1 MSLSTITLQYSSVR
15 GNKKNTSY
23 PFKAEIK
30 TVDDLKKIAQF
41 DHICGEYADGKNT
54 RGNVIKGYRSKKTF
68 RKADCLPVDCDNT
81 NPDPLA
87 EDIPESEWKTPAD
100 VRVAF
105 PDVPFY
111 VVYSR
116 NHMKEKDGKTARPKF
131 HVYFIINA
139 MTSEKRL
146 AKLKKDVREYFP
158 AFDPAALDAARFLYG
173 VENPKVEF
181 YDGDTP
187 LDTFMEQ
194 RNVLPE
200 VIPIG
205 ERNSTL
211 SQYAA
216 KILKRYGD
224 TAETEELFYKAA
236 DRCEDLLD
244 DDELKTI
251 LSSARAFYH
260 GTIEKSADYLSP
272 DEYEDMESGNSS
284 GKKPVTSDTIKQILQ
299 KMNIHVRLN
308 VITGK
313 VEIEGMPRQHSRA
326 NAANVLPVLLT
337 DYLTK
342 RRMSCAKQTLDD
354 CLVLIEDESRYNPV
368 EDMLKSTKYDGIDRL
383 TKLAEILG
391 IAENKTYVLYLK
403 KWLHQCV
410 AMALNN
416 EKNPYGADGV
426 LVIRGPQGAGKTL
439 FCSKIAMK
447 ADWFAEGIS
456 IDLDKKDTVIQATS
470 VWIAEMGELDSTLK
484 REQLALKAFVTTRS
498 DTYRQPYAR
507 VATTKPRRTSFCA
520 TVNPQEFLNDET
532 GSRRWW
538 VIEPTKIDCKK
549 LKKLPE
555 SWIQQ
560 MWAQVYT
567 ELYLPNPQ
575 GFRLTEE
582 ERVKLQA
589 DNEKYN
595 KPLPGETEILDKLAW
610 DSPTYQWEWYTV
622 TEVRDNL
629 MLKPLTTS
637 QIGKVLKKLK
647 EKDKRIK
654 DKKPGNKS
662 CYYLPPIDK
671 NVRFYRHVDD
681 FKPALTDV
689 DTPKD
694 TSTPKAS

>member
-15 GNKKNTSY
+15 GKEKNTSY
-23 PFKAEIK
+23 PFKAKVK

-41 DHICGEYADGKNT
+41 DHVCGEYADGTNT
-54 RGNVIKGYRSKKTF
+54 RKNAIKGYRSKKTF

-100 VRVAF
+100 VRAAF

-116 NHMKEKDGKTARPKF
+116 NHMKEKNGKTARPKF

-139 MTSEKRL
+139 MTNEKRL

-158 AFDPAALDAARFLYG
+158 AFDPAALDMARFLYG

-194 RNVLPE
+194 QNALPE
-200 VIPIG
+200 KISIG

-211 SQYAA
+211 SKYAA
-216 KILKRYGD
+216 KILKRHGD

-236 DRCEDLLD
+236 ERCEDPLD

-251 LSSARAFYH
+251 LDSARTFYH

-272 DEYEDMESGNSS
+272 DEYEDMESGNGA
-284 GKKPVTSDTIKQILQ
+284 GKKPVTSDTIKQILK
-299 KMNIHVRLN
+299 KMNIHIRLN

-313 VEIEGMPRQHSRA
+313 VEIEGMPPQHSKE
-326 NAANVLPVLLT
+326 NAANVLPVLLN

-342 RRMSCAKQTLDD
+342 RRMSCSKQALDD
-354 CLVLIEDESRYNPV
+354 CLVLIEDENRYNPV
-368 EDMLKSTKYDGIDRL
+368 EEMFKNTKYDGIDRL
-383 TKLAEILG
+383 AKLAEILG
-391 IAENKTYVLYLK
+391 IAENKTYVLYLR

-447 ADWFAEGIS
+447 ADWFAEGVS

-555 SWIQQ
+555 SWFQQ
-560 MWAQVYT
+560 MWGQVYT
-567 ELYLPNPQ
+567 VLYLPNPQ

-610 DSPTYQWEWYTV
+610 ESPLSWWKWTTMTDFIE
-622 TEVRDNL
+622 NL
-629 MLKPLTTS
+629 GLKQSAS
-637 QIGKVLKKLK
+637 QVGKVLTKLA
-647 EKDKRIK
+647 EKDKRIQSK
-654 DKKPGNKS
+654 TPNNKKL
-662 CYYLPPIDK
+662 YFLPPMGK
-671 NVRFYRHVDD
+671 TAGYYHSVED
-681 FKPALTDV
+681 FEPVLMDAKMLPN
-689 DTPKD
+689 
-694 TSTPKAS
+694 TSAPKAS

>member
-15 GNKKNTSY
+15 GKEKNTSY
-23 PFKAEIK
+23 PFKAEVK
-30 TVDDLKKIAQF
+30 TVDDLEKIARF
-41 DHICGEYADGKNT
+41 DHVCGEYADGTNT
-54 RGNVIKGYRSKKTF
+54 RKNAIKGYRSKKTV

-87 EDIPESEWKTPAD
+87 EDIPASEWKTPAD
-100 VRVAF
+100 VRAAF

-116 NHMKEKDGKTARPKF
+116 NHMKEKNGKTARPKF
-131 HVYFIINA
+131 HVYFIIND

-146 AKLKKDVREYFP
+146 AKLKKDVQKYFP
-158 AFDPAALDAARFLYG
+158 AFDPAALDMARFLYG

-194 RNVLPE
+194 RTVLPE
-200 VIPIG
+200 TIPTG

-211 SQYAA
+211 SKYAA
-216 KILKRYGD
+216 KILKRHGD
-224 TAETEELFYKAA
+224 TAEAEALFYKASE
-236 DRCEDLLD
+236 RCEDSLE

-251 LSSARAFYH
+251 LGSARAFYH

-272 DEYEDMESGNSS
+272 DEYEEADDA

-299 KMNIHVRLN
+299 KMSVCVRLN
-308 VITGK
+308 QITGK
-313 VEIEGMPRQHSRA
+313 VEIEGMPPQHSKG
-326 NAANVLPVLLT
+326 NAANVLPVLVN

-342 RRMSCAKQTLDD
+342 RRMPCAKQTLDD
-354 CLVLIEDESRYNPV
+354 CLVLIEDENRYNPV
-368 EDMLKSTKYDGIDRL
+368 EKMFESTQYDGIDRL
-383 TKLAEILG
+383 KELAEILG
-391 IAENKTYVLYLK
+391 VEGNKTYVLYLR

-410 AMALNN
+410 AMALND
-416 EKNPYGADGV
+416 EMSPYGADGV

-439 FCSKIAMK
+439 FCSRIAMK
-447 ADWFAEGIS
+447 AEWFAEGVS

-484 REQLALKAFVTTRS
+484 REQLALKAFVTACC

-538 VIEPTKIDCKK
+538 VVEPTKIDCQK
-549 LKKLPE
+549 LKELPE
-555 SWIQQ
+555 CWFQQ

-582 ERVKLQA
+582 ERTKLQA

-610 DSPTYQWEWYTV
+610 DSPVCQWDWYTV

-637 QIGKVLKKLK
+637 QIGKVLKKLA
-647 EKDKRIK
+647 ERDERIMT
-654 DKKPGNKS
+654 KKPSNKS
-662 CYYLPPIDK
+662 CYYLPPMDK
-671 NVRFYRHVDD
+671 NVRFYRHVDN
-681 FKPALTDV
+681 FRPALADV
-689 DTPKD
+689 DTLED
-694 TSTPKAS
+694 ASAPKAS

>member
-15 GNKKNTSY
+15 GKEKNTSY
-23 PFKAEIK
+23 PFKAEVK
-30 TVDDLKKIAQF
+30 TVDDLEKIARF
-41 DHICGEYADGKNT
+41 DHVCGEYADGTNT
-54 RGNVIKGYRSKKTF
+54 RKNAIKGYRSKKTF
-68 RKADCLPVDCDNT
+68 QKADCLPVDCDNT

-87 EDIPESEWKTPAD
+87 EDIPASEWKTPAD
-100 VRVAF
+100 VRAAF

-116 NHMKEKDGKTARPKF
+116 NHMKEKNGKTARPKF
-131 HVYFIINA
+131 HVYFIIND

-146 AKLKKDVREYFP
+146 AKLKKDVQKYFP
-158 AFDPAALDAARFLYG
+158 AFDPAALDMARFLYG

-194 RNVLPE
+194 RTVLPE
-200 VIPIG
+200 TIPTG

-211 SQYAA
+211 SKYAA
-216 KILKRYGD
+216 KILKRHGD
-224 TAETEELFYKAA
+224 TAEAEALFYKASE
-236 DRCEDLLD
+236 RCEDSLE

-251 LSSARAFYH
+251 LGSARAFYH

-272 DEYEDMESGNSS
+272 DEYEEADDA

-299 KMNIHVRLN
+299 KMSVCVRLN
-308 VITGK
+308 QITGK
-313 VEIEGMPRQHSRA
+313 VEIEGMPPQHSKG
-326 NAANVLPVLLT
+326 NAANVLPVLVN

-342 RRMSCAKQTLDD
+342 RRMPCAKQTLDD
-354 CLVLIEDESRYNPV
+354 CLVLIEDENRYNPV
-368 EDMLKSTKYDGIDRL
+368 EKMFESTQYDGIDRL
-383 TKLAEILG
+383 KELAEILG
-391 IAENKTYVLYLK
+391 VEGNKTYVLYLR

-410 AMALNN
+410 AMALND
-416 EKNPYGADGV
+416 EMSPYGADGV

-439 FCSKIAMK
+439 FCSRIAMK
-447 ADWFAEGIS
+447 AEWFAEGVS

-484 REQLALKAFVTTRS
+484 REQLALKAFVTACC

-538 VIEPTKIDCKK
+538 VVEPTKIDCQK
-549 LKKLPE
+549 LKELPE
-555 SWIQQ
+555 CWFQQ

-582 ERVKLQA
+582 ERTKLQA

-610 DSPTYQWEWYTV
+610 DSPVCQWDWYTV

-637 QIGKVLKKLK
+637 QIGKVLKKLA
-647 EKDKRIK
+647 ERDERIMT
-654 DKKPGNKS
+654 KKPSNKS
-662 CYYLPPIDK
+662 CYYLPPMDK
-671 NVRFYRHVDD
+671 NVRFYRHVDN
-681 FKPALTDV
+681 FRPALADV
-689 DTPKD
+689 DTLED
-694 TSTPKAS
+694 ASAPKAS

>member
-15 GNKKNTSY
+15 GKEKNTSY
-23 PFKAEIK
+23 PFKAEVK
-30 TVDDLKKIAQF
+30 TVDDLEKIARF
-41 DHICGEYADGKNT
+41 DHVCGEYADGTNT
-54 RGNVIKGYRSKKTF
+54 RKNAIKGYRSKKTF

-87 EDIPESEWKTPAD
+87 EDIPASEWKTPAD
-100 VRVAF
+100 VRAAF

-116 NHMKEKDGKTARPKF
+116 NHMKEKNGKTARPKF
-131 HVYFIINA
+131 HVYFIIND

-146 AKLKKDVREYFP
+146 AKLKKDVQKYFP
-158 AFDPAALDAARFLYG
+158 AFDPAALDMARFLYG

-194 RNVLPE
+194 RTVLPE
-200 VIPIG
+200 TIPTG

-211 SQYAA
+211 SKYAA
-216 KILKRYGD
+216 KILKRHGD
-224 TAETEELFYKAA
+224 TAEAEALFYKASE
-236 DRCEDLLD
+236 RCEDSLE

-251 LSSARAFYH
+251 LGSARAFYH

-272 DEYEDMESGNSS
+272 DEYEEADDA

-299 KMNIHVRLN
+299 KMSVCVRLN
-308 VITGK
+308 QITGK
-313 VEIEGMPRQHSRA
+313 VEIEGMPPQHSKG
-326 NAANVLPVLLT
+326 NAANVLPVLVN

-342 RRMSCAKQTLDD
+342 RRMPCAKQTLDD
-354 CLVLIEDESRYNPV
+354 CLVLIEDENRYNPV
-368 EDMLKSTKYDGIDRL
+368 EKMFESTQYDGIDRL
-383 TKLAEILG
+383 KELAEILG
-391 IAENKTYVLYLK
+391 VEGNKTYVLYLR

-410 AMALNN
+410 AMALND
-416 EKNPYGADGV
+416 EMSPYGADGV

-439 FCSKIAMK
+439 FCSRIAMK
-447 ADWFAEGIS
+447 AEWFAEGVS

-484 REQLALKAFVTTRS
+484 REQLALKAFVTACC

-538 VIEPTKIDCKK
+538 VVEPTKIDCQK
-549 LKKLPE
+549 LKELPE
-555 SWIQQ
+555 CWFQQ

-582 ERVKLQA
+582 ERTKLQA

-610 DSPTYQWEWYTV
+610 DSPVCQWDWYTV

-637 QIGKVLKKLK
+637 QIGKVLKKLA
-647 EKDKRIK
+647 ERDERIMT
-654 DKKPGNKS
+654 KKPSNKS
-662 CYYLPPIDK
+662 CYSLPPMDK
-671 NVRFYRHVDD
+671 NVRFYRHVDN
-681 FKPALTDV
+681 FRPALADV
-689 DTPKD
+689 DTLED
-694 TSTPKAS
+694 ASAPKAS

>member
-41 DHICGEYADGKNT
+41 DHVCGEYADGKNT
-54 RGNVIKGYRSKKTF
+54 RGNVVKGYRSKKTF

-81 NPDPLA
+81 NSDPLA
-87 EDIPESEWKTPAD
+87 EDIPASEWKTPAD
-100 VRVAF
+100 VQDAF

-116 NHMKEKDGKTARPKF
+116 NHMKEKNGKAARPKF
-131 HVYFIINA
+131 HVYFIINE
-139 MTSEKRL
+139 MTSEKQL
-146 AKLKKDVREYFP
+146 AKLKKDVQEYFP
-158 AFDPAALDAARFLYG
+158 AFDPAALDMARFLYG

-194 RNVLPE
+194 QNALPE
-200 VIPIG
+200 TIPVG

-211 SQYAA
+211 SKYAA

-224 TAETEELFYKAA
+224 TAEAEELFYKAA
-236 DRCEDLLD
+236 SRCEAPLD

-251 LSSARAFYH
+251 LNSAQAFYH

-272 DEYEDMESGNSS
+272 DEYENADNT
-284 GKKPVTSDTIKQILQ
+284 GKKPVTSDTIKQILH
-299 KMNIHVRLN
+299 KMSVDVRLN

-313 VEIEGMPRQHSRA
+313 VEIEGMPRQHSKA

-337 DYLTK
+337 DYLSK
-342 RRMSCAKQTLDD
+342 RRMSCSKQVLDD
-354 CLVLIEDESRYNPV
+354 CLVLIEDENRYNPV
-368 EDMLKSTKYDGIDRL
+368 EEMFKNTKYNGIDRL

-447 ADWFAEGIS
+447 ADWFAEGVS

-555 SWIQQ
+555 SWFRQ

-610 DSPTYQWEWYTV
+610 DSPMGQWEWYTS
-622 TEVRDNL
+622 TDVRDNL
-629 MLKPLTTS
+629 MLKPLTPV
-637 QIGKVLKKLK
+637 QIGKVLRKLA
-647 EKDKRIK
+647 EKDKRIATK
-654 DKKPGNKS
+654 NKS
-662 CYYLPPIDK
+662 GKNWYYLPPKDE
-671 NVRFYRHVDD
+671 NLRYYHHVDD
-681 FKPALTDV
+681 YKPILAGV
-689 DTPKD
+689 EVPSN

>member
-15 GNKKNTSY
+15 GKEKNTSY
-23 PFKAEIK
+23 PFKAEVK
-30 TVDDLKKIAQF
+30 TVDDLEKIARF
-41 DHICGEYADGKNT
+41 DHVCGEYADGTNT
-54 RGNVIKGYRSKKTF
+54 RKNAIKGYRSKKTF

-87 EDIPESEWKTPAD
+87 EDIPASEWKTPAD
-100 VRVAF
+100 VRAAF

-116 NHMKEKDGKTARPKF
+116 NHMKEKNGKTARPKF
-131 HVYFIINA
+131 HVYFIIND

-146 AKLKKDVREYFP
+146 AKLKKDVQKYFP
-158 AFDPAALDAARFLYG
+158 AFDPAALDMARFLYG

-194 RNVLPE
+194 RTVLPE
-200 VIPIG
+200 TIPTG

-211 SQYAA
+211 SKYAA
-216 KILKRYGD
+216 KILKRHGD
-224 TAETEELFYKAA
+224 TAEAEALFYKASE
-236 DRCEDLLD
+236 RCEDSLE

-251 LSSARAFYH
+251 LGSARAFYH

-272 DEYEDMESGNSS
+272 DEYEEADDA

-299 KMNIHVRLN
+299 KMSVCVRLN
-308 VITGK
+308 QITGK
-313 VEIEGMPRQHSRA
+313 VEIEGMPPQHSKG
-326 NAANVLPVLLT
+326 NAANVLPVLVN

-342 RRMSCAKQTLDD
+342 RRMPCAKQTLDD
-354 CLVLIEDESRYNPV
+354 CLVLIEDENRYNPV
-368 EDMLKSTKYDGIDRL
+368 EKMFESTQYDGIDRL
-383 TKLAEILG
+383 KELAEILG
-391 IAENKTYVLYLK
+391 VEGNKTYVLYLR

-410 AMALNN
+410 AMALND
-416 EKNPYGADGV
+416 EMSPYGADGV

-439 FCSKIAMK
+439 FCSRIAMK
-447 ADWFAEGIS
+447 AEWFAEGVS

-484 REQLALKAFVTTRS
+484 REQLALKAFVTACC

-538 VIEPTKIDCKK
+538 VVEPTKIDCQK
-549 LKKLPE
+549 LKELPE
-555 SWIQQ
+555 CWFQQ

-582 ERVKLQA
+582 ERTKLQA

-610 DSPTYQWEWYTV
+610 DSPVCQWDWYTV

-637 QIGKVLKKLK
+637 QIGKVLKKLA
-647 EKDKRIK
+647 ERDERIMT
-654 DKKPGNKS
+654 KKPSNKS
-662 CYYLPPIDK
+662 CYYLPSMDK
-671 NVRFYRHVDD
+671 NVRFYRHVDN
-681 FKPALTDV
+681 FRPALADV
-689 DTPKD
+689 DTLED
-694 TSTPKAS
+694 ASAPKAS